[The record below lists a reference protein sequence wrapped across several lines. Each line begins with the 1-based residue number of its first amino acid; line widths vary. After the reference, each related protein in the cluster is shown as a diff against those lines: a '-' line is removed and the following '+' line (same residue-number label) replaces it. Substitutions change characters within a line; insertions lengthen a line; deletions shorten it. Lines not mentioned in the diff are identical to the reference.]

1 MIDSL
6 SSPQSSNVAGAYY
19 DETTMQL
26 TVRFKKGGAY
36 VYFPVPK
43 EVWTSF
49 KIATSKGKFVHNHL
63 KNRFS
68 YRRIA

>member
-1 MIDSL
+1 MIDSF
-6 SSPQSSNVAGAYY
+6 SSPQSSNVSGAFY

-49 KIATSKGKFVHNHL
+49 KIATSK
-63 KNRFS
+63 
-68 YRRIA
+68 

>member
-1 MIDSL
+1 MIDSFL
-6 SSPQSSNVAGAYY
+6 SPQSSNVAEASY

-26 TVRFKKGGAY
+26 TVRFKKGGTY

-43 EVWTSF
+43 EVWASF
-49 KIATSKGKFVHNHL
+49 KIAPSKGKFVHYQL
-63 KNRFS
+63 KDRFS